1 MRQRL
6 LFLALVATLGAVD
19 DVQRPDELQVLL
31 PPPARRGVEA
41 PAIRN
46 PTLLSDG
53 RTRDL
58 LHHGFPARMH
68 YKLELWSTEGWF
80 DDLLQRRE
88 WDVIVRYVPLDRKYI
103 VSRIE
108 GETISTLGT
117 FDELSQVQEL
127 LAKPYRPPMR
137 AAPPGERV
145 YYNAELEVEMMSV
158 NDLDE
163 LERWLRGEFRP
174 AARGERNPGTAVT
187 RGLRSLAVRLLGA
200 EIRRYRARSVTF
212 RAVDR
217 EEE

>member
-1 MRQRL
+1 
-6 LFLALVATLGAVD
+6 
-19 DVQRPDELQVLL
+19 
-31 PPPARRGVEA
+31 
-41 PAIRN
+41 
-46 PTLLSDG
+46 
-53 RTRDL
+53 
-58 LHHGFPARMH
+58 MH

>member
-1 MRQRL
+1 MRQPL
-6 LFLALVATLGAVD
+6 LLLLIAGSLGAVD
-19 DVQRPDELQVLL
+19 DIQSADELEVLL

-41 PAIRN
+41 PAIRSKG
-46 PTLLSDG
+46 LLSDG

-80 DDLLQRRE
+80 DDMLQRRE

-103 VSRIE
+103 VSRVE

-117 FDELSQVQEL
+117 FDELSEVQAL
-127 LAKPYRPPMR
+127 LEKPYRPPMH
-137 AAPPGERV
+137 AAPEGERV
-145 YYNAELEVEMMSV
+145 YYNAELEVQMLSV

-187 RGLRSLAVRLLGA
+187 RGVRSLVVRLLGS
-200 EIRRYRARSVTF
+200 ENRRYTARSVTF
-212 RAVDR
+212 RVAER
-217 EEE
+217 E

>member
-1 MRQRL
+1 MRLPLVL
-6 LFLALVATLGAVD
+6 LLLAGALGAAD
-19 DVQRPDELQVLL
+19 DVQRADELEVLL
-31 PPPARRGVEA
+31 PPPNRRGMEP
-41 PAIRN
+41 PAIRSVG
-46 PTLLSDG
+46 LLTDG

-68 YKLELWSTEGWF
+68 YKLELWSTAGWF
-80 DDLLQRRE
+80 DDMLQRRE
-88 WDVIVRYVPLDRKYI
+88 WDVIVRFVPLDRRYI

-108 GETISTLGT
+108 GETVTTLGS
-117 FDELSQVQEL
+117 FNELSEVQAL
-127 LAKPYRPPMR
+127 LDRPYRPPMR

-187 RGLRSLAVRLLGA
+187 RGVRSLVVRLLGS
-200 EIRRYRARSVTF
+200 ENRRYQARSATF
-212 RAVDR
+212 RAAGGK
-217 EEE
+217 

>member
-1 MRQRL
+1 MRQPL
-6 LFLALVATLGAVD
+6 LLLLIAGSLGAAD
-19 DVQRPDELQVLL
+19 DIQSADELEVLL

-41 PAIRN
+41 PAIRSKG
-46 PTLLSDG
+46 LLSDG

-80 DDLLQRRE
+80 DDMLQRRE

-103 VSRIE
+103 VSRVE

-117 FDELSQVQEL
+117 FDELSEVQAL
-127 LAKPYRPPMR
+127 LEKPYRPPMR
-137 AAPPGERV
+137 AAPEGERV
-145 YYNAELEVEMMSV
+145 YYNAELEVQMLSV

-187 RGLRSLAVRLLGA
+187 RGVRSLVVRLLGS
-200 EIRRYRARSVTF
+200 ENRRYTARSVTF
-212 RAVDR
+212 RVAER
-217 EEE
+217 E